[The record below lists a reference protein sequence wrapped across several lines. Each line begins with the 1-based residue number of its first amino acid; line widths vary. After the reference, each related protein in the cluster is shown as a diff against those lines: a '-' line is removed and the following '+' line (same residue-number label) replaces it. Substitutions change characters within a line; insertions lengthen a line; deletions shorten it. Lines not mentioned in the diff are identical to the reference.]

1 MKCIKNRDKKDE
13 INIRLSYA
21 MSEMSHYNEYRY
33 VIINDK
39 ILDTVN
45 TLMSIINYNI
55 LIAKLDYDIKK
66 KLKFI
71 K

>member
-1 MKCIKNRDKKDE
+1 MEKRGRDKKND
-13 INIRLSYA
+13 ISIRLSYA

-55 LIAKLDYDIKK
+55 LITKLDYDIKK
-66 KLKFI
+66 KLKFV